1 MQAFGGAQHRWAEGN
16 DYTRQLFHPVRTW
29 PMQVEPATGGLGDGL
44 FVGRQH
50 EIEQLEATFE
60 EAASGR
66 PRLAFLV
73 GEPGIGKT
81 ATAQEFAQRVS
92 GAGAMVLWGSCYEGE
107 GAPAYW
113 PWLQVLRR
121 LVRDLGRETLFEA
134 LGPDAHGLIHL
145 LPEFAIEH
153 EHVDQPSIP
162 PEQARF
168 RLFGGAAELLRSAAQ
183 ERPVVLILDD
193 VHWAD
198 EPSLLLLDFLAR
210 ELQDAKVLI
219 LATYRQGELGRQHP
233 LSDVLGRL
241 TMARRLVL
249 GGLARP
255 EVEHFIEV
263 TAGVSPTPPLVDTV
277 HAMTAGNP
285 FFLGEVLR
293 LLASEGRLAADA
305 GTLSI

>member
-1 MQAFGGAQHRWAEGN
+1 MQAFGGAQHRWGEGN
-16 DYTRQLFHPVRTW
+16 DYNRQLFHPVRTW

-107 GAPAYW
+107 GAAAY
-113 PWLQVLRR
+113 
-121 LVRDLGRETLFEA
+121 GR
-134 LGPDAHGLIHL
+134 
-145 LPEFAIEH
+145 
-153 EHVDQPSIP
+153 
-162 PEQARF
+162 
-168 RLFGGAAELLRSAAQ
+168 
-183 ERPVVLILDD
+183 
-193 VHWAD
+193 W
-198 EPSLLLLDFLAR
+198 
-210 ELQDAKVLI
+210 LQDAKVLI

-263 TAGVSPTPPLVDTV
+263 IAGVSPTPPLVDTV

-293 LLASEGRLAADA
+293 LLASEGRL
-305 GTLSI
+305 GG